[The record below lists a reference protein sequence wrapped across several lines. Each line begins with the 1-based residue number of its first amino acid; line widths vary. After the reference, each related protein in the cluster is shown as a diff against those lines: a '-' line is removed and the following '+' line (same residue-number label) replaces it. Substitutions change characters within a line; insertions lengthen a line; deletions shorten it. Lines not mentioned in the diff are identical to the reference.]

1 MNMIYYRIEL
11 IEDINYTKGT
21 IIQIEYEVMDTGTWE
36 GVVMLCC
43 DAEHTTNHKETGR
56 FGGCSLE
63 DGASMGVCA

>member
-43 DAEHTTNHKETGR
+43 DAEHTTEELEGQTIR
-56 FGGCSLE
+56 RQGGLE
-63 DGASMGVCA
+63 GAT